1 MSASKPLLL
10 ALVIPAGDA
19 PARQERLVGNAET
32 IGGIVGGDLEAVPLG
47 HDAVLY
53 CNEEGKYMHL
63 PVNGHATR
71 MLAVSG
77 TPLGIPGDFIA
88 GNAVVFGRY
97 DADGRN
103 DGYEHDVPASVLD
116 LVARAGVPFD
126 PTPAT

>member
-1 MSASKPLLL
+1 MQPDPVL
-10 ALVIPAGDA
+10 ALVIPAGDR
-19 PARQERLVGNAET
+19 PARQEHLTADLET
-32 IGGIVGGDLEAVPLG
+32 IRGLVGGDLEAVSLG
-47 HDAVLY
+47 DEAVMY
-53 CNEEGKYMHL
+53 INEEGKLLGL

-71 MLAVSG
+71 MLAVSDS
-77 TPLGIPGDFIA
+77 PLGIPSDYIA

-116 LVARAGVPFD
+116 LIARAGVPID